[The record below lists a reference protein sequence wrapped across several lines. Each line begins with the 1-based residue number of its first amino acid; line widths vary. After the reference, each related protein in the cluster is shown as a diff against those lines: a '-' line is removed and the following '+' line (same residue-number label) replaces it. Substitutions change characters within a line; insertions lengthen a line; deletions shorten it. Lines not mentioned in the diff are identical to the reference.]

1 MALPQSS
8 YFEKVRLLEAWH
20 GMALAWPWH
29 AHFEKVRLLE
39 AWHGSP
45 CGGWDIGSARMA
57 LPRCLLLPLVP
68 LPCHGLGFQLACVG
82 MAWPCLAL
90 ACHALALA
98 CRA

>member
-39 AWHGSP
+39 AWHGLFKP
-45 CGGWDIGSARMA
+45 CLAS
-57 LPRCLLLPLVP
+57 P
-68 LPCHGLGFQLACVG
+68 LPCV
-82 MAWPCLAL
+82 
-90 ACHALALA
+90 ALA
-98 CRA
+98 CRAHGLDMPCRGFALPFRPSASACIALPFTPSSSACIA